1 MNHLYNALII
11 MSHDVEIF
19 MTQTT
24 VQKYHFITLSVRISN
39 IVVVAMGDLKNYNFD
54 EKQKLQFFVV

>member
-1 MNHLYNALII
+1 

-24 VQKYHFITLSVRISN
+24 VQKYHFIVLLARISN
-39 IVVVAMGDLKNYNFD
+39 VLVVAMDDLKNNNFG
-54 EKQKLQFFVV
+54 EKQKLKIFAEWLNWA

>member
-1 MNHLYNALII
+1 

-39 IVVVAMGDLKNYNFD
+39 IVVVATGDSKNYNFD
-54 EKQKLQFFVV
+54 EKQKLQFFVVWLK

>member
-1 MNHLYNALII
+1 

-39 IVVVAMGDLKNYNFD
+39 IVVVATGDSKNYNFD
-54 EKQKLQFFVV
+54 EKQKLQFFVVWLNWVLK

>member
-1 MNHLYNALII
+1 

-24 VQKYHFITLSVRISN
+24 VQKYHFITLSARISN

-54 EKQKLQFFVV
+54 EKQKLQFFVVWLK

>member
-1 MNHLYNALII
+1 

-24 VQKYHFITLSVRISN
+24 VQKYHFIVLLARISN
-39 IVVVAMGDLKNYNFD
+39 VLVVAMADPKNNNFD
-54 EKQKLQFFVV
+54 DKEKLRFFVAWWNSA

>member
-1 MNHLYNALII
+1 

-54 EKQKLQFFVV
+54 EKQKLQFFVVWLNWVLK